1 MTVPLAQELR
11 QAGIRVVTI
20 APGMLETPYADTML
34 VDVRNTI
41 VRNCVIAPNR
51 LGYPVEY
58 SHLVAS
64 CIQNTSINGSVI
76 ELDAGLDVNF

>member
-20 APGMLETPYADTML
+20 APGLLDTPNIDYL
-34 VDVRNTI
+34 PLDVRNTI
-41 VRNCVIAPNR
+41 NQNCFIAPNR
-51 LGYPVEY
+51 LGYPIEY
-58 SHLVAS
+58 SHLVTS